1 MKKGILSFI
10 LLSVIITGSVFFYL
24 IQPVNKELET
34 GIRVNI
40 KSGTSVAGIAETL
53 YNHRLIRSRTLF
65 RLLVR
70 FQGMENSLKAGVYN
84 INPGDNLFEI
94 IDQLVK
100 GRVATYRVTIPEGYT
115 VEEIAERLSALT
127 EHSKEDFLR
136 TARSSLGK
144 DYLGNENKTRY
155 PLEGFLYPDTYIIPE
170 GYQVE
175 EIYELMLSVFEERW
189 LEELENNDLGYSP
202 YEIMTI
208 ASLVEKEARLD
219 KEKPIIAAVMYNR
232 LKQDMFLQID
242 ATVQYVLKERK
253 ERILYS
259 DLKVDSPYNTYLYP
273 GLPPGPIASPG
284 AVSIEAALNPA
295 EVDYLFY
302 FARDDGSHVFSRS
315 YREHLRLQEEM
326 RKANE

>member
-232 LKQDMFLQID
+232 LKQDMFYRRCHCPC
-242 ATVQYVLKERK
+242 TERK
-253 ERILYS
+253 ERKDI
-259 DLKVDSPYNTYLYP
+259 
-273 GLPPGPIASPG
+273 I
-284 AVSIEAALNPA
+284 
-295 EVDYLFY
+295 
-302 FARDDGSHVFSRS
+302 
-315 YREHLRLQEEM
+315 
-326 RKANE
+326 